1 MIRSETMQANQWKAL
16 GRNSYHWVLG
26 PGSVF
31 LPRAGDSRAVGLRQR
46 CEEQRGSPG
55 LSTEGLSKEWR
66 HAGHFLAMLTAVHL
80 LSLSPGTLVHNP
92 SSASQGHCD
101 WLLNECISH
110 LEKRCLLPQS
120 VAISWVFGSCP
131 SDCSSHLHGSEILCR
146 SWQCS
151 QQHHLFFFF
160 FWSIFHAHAKV
171 LVLPAGTDVLLDKEH
186 QSYYYVSVTLQ
197 FLNASHMLT
206 FRRCRLFY
214 QVGWGLWV
222 SGLESFVGRVGWNCR
237 TTKKPK
243 ICVSSF
249 IPF

>member
-66 HAGHFLAMLTAVHL
+66 HAGHFLAVLRAVHL

-131 SDCSSHLHGSEILCR
+131 SDCFSHLHGSEILCR

-160 FWSIFHAHAKV
+160 FNLYSMPMQKSWYCLQVRMSSLTKNISPTITCLWPCSSWMPATCSPSEGADCFIKWAGVCGFLVWS
-171 LVLPAGTDVLLDKEH
+171 L
-186 QSYYYVSVTLQ
+186 
-197 FLNASHMLT
+197 
-206 FRRCRLFY
+206 
-214 QVGWGLWV
+214 
-222 SGLESFVGRVGWNCR
+222 VGRVGWNCR